1 MHPWRVLGIAP
12 TDDSRAIKQA
22 YARALK
28 NTRPDSD
35 PEGYQR
41 LRECYEWALGW
52 AERQRQEAA
61 GSDLED
67 DDPSTAH
74 HCPQAA
80 CADLTAPVAPV
91 DPASGDS
98 PEARAQDLMHG
109 AVAAIDASADEE
121 QGGPA
126 GPLPPQA
133 LLGAWHAFWQD
144 HGDAAL
150 VEALPQLRREL
161 SLVPLEYGAYASA
174 LFAEWVVE
182 QRSLPWSVVEAL
194 QGWFGWARDF
204 RAERVLGTELT
215 AALHERLGMY
225 GLLHIGDGA
234 LAEHCRP
241 LMELQ
246 RRQRE
251 QPAWRSLMFTLSLP
265 GQLASLL
272 GARASARGY
281 LYGRVG
287 EQGLSELRRA
297 FFVLQALLLAG
308 LGTLAF
314 CLARVAGLDGLAS
327 TALAAGATASA
338 LAMAG
343 FAPLLLVPLDAALHA
358 VRETVPGPLEP
369 GPVRSGLAIALAALA
384 LASGIGAFGA
394 PTAWGWLGLSVMAVV
409 VAWNPGSTWRSLL
422 IPMIGVLALTLLHYF
437 PHTLTPAAAL
447 SAGVLWVLC
456 VDLGCQRLGLQIQ
469 GVQLAMVGLIVRIY
483 FAIAWIVLVQIL
495 FGRSVLGP
503 LLLIALLVPCVVVL
517 LYLAVHQ
524 GVERVLAWLGACVLV
539 TELLLPASPYRAF
552 VLAASPALLWLA
564 LGTLSLFARH
574 AAGPPPGRA

>member
-1 MHPWRVLGIAP
+1 MNPWQVLGIEP
-12 TDDSRAIKQA
+12 IEDTRAIKQA

-28 NTRPDSD
+28 QTRPDSD

-41 LRECYEWALGW
+41 LRECYDWALGW
-52 AERQRQEAA
+52 VEWKRQEAA
-61 GSDLED
+61 DANLEEE
-67 DDPSTAH
+67 DPSTTDR
-74 HCPQAA
+74 CPQSEP
-80 CADLTAPVAPV
+80 ADPSAVVAPV
-91 DPASGDS
+91 EPAIGDS
-98 PEARAQDLMHG
+98 QDSGEQGVMYEA
-109 AVAAIDASADEE
+109 AASIDAPADAREH
-121 QGGPA
+121 PA
-126 GPLPPQA
+126 DPLPPQSLPSAWQA
-133 LLGAWHAFWQD
+133 LRQD

-150 VEALPQLRREL
+150 VNALPQLRREL
-161 SLVPLEYGAYASA
+161 AMVPLEYGGYASA

-182 QRSLPWSVVEAL
+182 QQDLPWPVVEAL
-194 QGWFGWARDF
+194 QSWFGWARDF

-225 GLLHIGDGA
+225 GFLHVGDGA

-251 QPAWRSLMFTLSLP
+251 QPAWRSLMFALSLP

-272 GARASARGY
+272 SARASASGY
-281 LYGRVG
+281 LYSRVG

-297 FFVLQALLLAG
+297 FFVLQALLLVG
-308 LGTLAF
+308 LGALVF
-314 CLARVAGLDGLAS
+314 CLARMAGLDGLAS
-327 TALAAGATASA
+327 TALAAGAAASA

-369 GPVRSGLAIALAALA
+369 GPVRCALAIALAALA
-384 LASGIGAFGA
+384 LASGMGAFGA
-394 PTAWGWLGLSVMAVV
+394 PTAWSWLGLSVMAVL
-409 VAWNPGSTWRSLL
+409 VAWNPNSIWRSLL
-422 IPMIGVLALTLLHYF
+422 IPMIGVLALTLLHHF
-437 PHTLTPAAAL
+437 PQTLTPGAAL

-469 GVQLAMVGLIVRIY
+469 GVQLAMVELIVRIY
-483 FAIAWIVLVQIL
+483 FAIAGIVLLQTL

-503 LLLIALLVPCVVVL
+503 LLLIALLVPCAFVL

-524 GVERVLAWLGACVLV
+524 GTERVLAWLGGCVLV

-552 VLAASPALLWLA
+552 VLAASPVLMWVT
-564 LGTLSLFARH
+564 LGTLSVLARH
-574 AAGPPPGRA
+574 AAGPPPRRA